1 MKLINT
7 IEFTTTYKF
16 PSLNEWYSAGKWG
29 KRSKDTKLGK
39 GDLKLHLEDFSINF
53 TFDYINVE
61 YHYYYKRR
69 DCDNTITA
77 IKYLLDSITDK
88 GWIVDDSPKYV
99 KRVTLFYNETLPV
112 NTQKFIIN
120 FYKS

>member
-69 DCDNTITA
+69 DCDNTITE

-88 GWIVDDSPKYV
+88 GWIVDDSPKFV